1 MGRKFYYYFIPTK
14 HIGIKLRIGRERE
27 SMAAN
32 NETAL
37 SAENLRTL
45 EKMLS
50 DMKFGSITII
60 VQDGKIIQI
69 DKTEKVRVK

>member
-1 MGRKFYYYFIPTK
+1 
-14 HIGIKLRIGRERE
+14 
-27 SMAAN
+27 MAAN

-37 SAENLRTL
+37 SAENLQTL

>member
-1 MGRKFYYYFIPTK
+1 
-14 HIGIKLRIGRERE
+14 
-27 SMAAN
+27 MAAKI
-32 NETAL
+32 ETAL
-37 SAENLRTL
+37 SAENLATL

-69 DKTEKVRVK
+69 EKTEKVRVK

>member
-1 MGRKFYYYFIPTK
+1 MGKKIYHLLIPSK
-14 HIGIKLRIGRERE
+14 QIGIKIKNREGKI
-27 SMAAN
+27 MAEK

-37 SAENLRTL
+37 SAENLATL

-69 DKTEKVRVK
+69 EKTEKVRMK